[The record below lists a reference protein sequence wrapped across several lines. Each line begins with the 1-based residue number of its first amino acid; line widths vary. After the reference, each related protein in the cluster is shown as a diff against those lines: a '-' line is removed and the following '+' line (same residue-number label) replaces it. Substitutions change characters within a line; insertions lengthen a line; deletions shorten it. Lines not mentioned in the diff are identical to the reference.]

1 MKVKSMLVI
10 AAIALMAAA
19 TGCGGQKPEWKVNYE
34 IPVEEIVDE
43 IEQDSNSS
51 EVSREDIDNINT
63 DNNNANINNVDTN
76 NADTNNTDT
85 NNDNEAMPED
95 VTDSNDSITPE
106 TDSSGSKKYIGG
118 KVRSIGQESFVI
130 SRTLIDSEGYVT
142 MPEAGS
148 PNEQLVTIKCTDS
161 TEFVHWTIQGG
172 GEGIVTREASFSEIT
187 EGGGLEAEGYFE
199 GEEFIANKVIIEV
212 YQ

>member
-1 MKVKSMLVI
+1 MKFKSMVVI
-10 AAIALMAAA
+10 AAIALMTAA
-19 TGCGGQKPEWKVNYE
+19 TGCGGQEPEWKVNYE
-34 IPVEEIVDE
+34 VPVEEIVDE
-43 IEQDSNSS
+43 IEHDSNSPEIS
-51 EVSREDIDNINT
+51 SKDVDNLNTNNSNIDNT
-63 DNNNANINNVDTN
+63 T
-76 NADTNNTDT
+76 
-85 NNDNEAMPED
+85 NDNELIPEA
-95 VTDSNDSITPE
+95 
-106 TDSSGSKKYIGG
+106 DSSGSKKYIGG

-148 PNEQLVTIKCTDS
+148 PNEQLVTIKCMDS
-161 TEFVHWTIQGG
+161 TVFEHWTIQGG